1 MGKHLVVLLAFV
13 VCWHVPC
20 RTAPLNPSAFLTAAD
35 RPQLNDPELL
45 TYAQLARERAPRA
58 YADALGQLDVLT
70 PRVGAGEVKQLRI
83 SVLHARELL
92 DIFAYAYPPT
102 APPQPLPQGA
112 DLGLGLAPC
121 RELNMRSGACDKD
134 VLRAAHGRGSPAAT
148 SMHADAHA
156 DVGVARHADM
166 WQSVRDDMEAGYQ
179 LLGDFQVGAP
189 ACMHM
194 RHPCIRDVHEAG
206 LPGRCVHLTLQ
217 RGPTRLCPCA
227 SAPLRLRLCV
237 VPPSASACA
246 SVCAWQPACL
256 PACMCP

>member
-20 RTAPLNPSAFLTAAD
+20 RSLGLTAAD
-35 RPQLNDPELL
+35 PVGPGPQRNDPELL

-58 YADALGQLDVLT
+58 YADALVQLDVLT

-112 DLGLGLAPC
+112 DLGPGLAPC
-121 RELNMRSGACDKD
+121 RELKGACDKN
-134 VLRAAHGRGSPAAT
+134 VLRAAYGRGSPAA
-148 SMHADAHA
+148 MHADADA
-156 DVGVARHADM
+156 DADAGVARHRDM

-179 LLGDFQVGAP
+179 LLGDFQVGAQH

-206 LPGRCVHLTLQ
+206 LPLAAACACLHREGSR
-217 RGPTRLCPCA
+217 A
-227 SAPLRLRLCV
+227 SAPVPVPVPAPVRLCGAALRF
-237 VPPSASACA
+237 SA
-246 SVCAWQPACL
+246 SVCAWQPAC
-256 PACMCP
+256 MCPCHDMS

>member
-1 MGKHLVVLLAFV
+1 MLLAFV

-102 APPQPLPQGA
+102 APPQPLPAEREGA

-121 RELNMRSGACDKD
+121 RELKGACDKD

-148 SMHADAHA
+148 SMHAHA
-156 DVGVARHADM
+156 DADAGVARHADM

-179 LLGDFQVGAP
+179 LLGDFQVGP
-189 ACMHM
+189 QHACMHA
-194 RHPCIRDVHEAG
+194 HA
-206 LPGRCVHLTLQ
+206 
-217 RGPTRLCPCA
+217 
-227 SAPLRLRLCV
+227 
-237 VPPSASACA
+237 A
-246 SVCAWQPACL
+246 SVHS
-256 PACMCP
+256 